1 MPELQWQHSMDAYQ
15 CLNGIS
21 VWLWILE
28 PELEFDQAWRK
39 AVQLLVTAGRGGYPD
54 GDTRVE

>member
-1 MPELQWQHSMDAYQ
+1 MDAYQ

-28 PELEFDQAWRK
+28 PEPEFDQAWRK